1 MQGLEGSCSKNML
14 EPMSLARAGRVVR
27 VADIRA
33 MILQYLFCL
42 AAPGSADGCGSSGA
56 FHGGRQ
62 VVMIMCN
69 DVDGDC
75 DDGDD
80 DDDDLG
86 GGFGVLKFFLHF
98 CGCSWLQQLMHTM
111 SPYDIVI
118 SSRLDVPWDSVYSG
132 LP

>member
-1 MQGLEGSCSKNML
+1 ML
-14 EPMSLARAGRVVR
+14 EPMSLARAGTVVR

-42 AAPGSADGCGSSGA
+42 ADPGSADGCGSSGE

-80 DDDDLG
+80 DDDDDGDDGTETDGRFMPILNADIDIAVVAMSLEFLIATPEG
-86 GGFGVLKFFLHF
+86 G
-98 CGCSWLQQLMHTM
+98 CG
-111 SPYDIVI
+111 
-118 SSRLDVPWDSVYSG
+118 
-132 LP
+132 